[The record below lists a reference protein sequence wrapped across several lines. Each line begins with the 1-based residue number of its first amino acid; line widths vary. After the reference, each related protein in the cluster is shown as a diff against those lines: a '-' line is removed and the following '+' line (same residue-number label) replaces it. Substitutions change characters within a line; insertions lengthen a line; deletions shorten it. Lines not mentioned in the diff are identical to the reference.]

1 MEAVAKLA
9 LGLVF
14 VALFIQM
21 MKSGPAGAQAWL
33 RAKFLGEAA

>member
-1 MEAVAKLA
+1 VEAVAKLA
-9 LGLVF
+9 LGLIF

-21 MKSGPAGAQAWL
+21 MKGGPDAAKMWL